1 MGFCSEEICDDDR
14 LGPLA
19 PAILFSCP
27 SALRSMP
34 HPNPPFVGGNWK
46 MNLRL
51 ASAVELAEDVH
62 AALSSQPLDA
72 AVDVVVF
79 PPFPYLQ
86 AVGRALGHGPPALGA
101 QDLSEQDDGAFTG
114 QTSAGMLDDLDARWA
129 IVGHSERRH
138 GIGEPEPVIRRKLLR
153 GLEGDL
159 KVVFCVGETL
169 SEREAGHARQTL
181 VHQIRSGF
189 EGVDPA
195 WFRSIVVAYEPVWA
209 IGTGRTAH
217 PDDAAEAHR
226 WIRETLRDL
235 YDPGLAAATRVVY
248 GGSVTAA
255 NATELFSRPEIDG
268 GLVGGAS
275 LKAE

>member
-1 MGFCSEEICDDDR
+1 M
-14 LGPLA
+14 PL
-19 PAILFSCP
+19 
-27 SALRSMP
+27 LR
-34 HPNPPFVGGNWK
+34 PFIGGNWK

-62 AALSSQPLDA
+62 AALTSQPVDS

-79 PPFPYLQ
+79 PPFPHLQ
-86 AVGRALGHGPPALGA
+86 AVGRAIGHGPPSLGA
-101 QDLSEQDDGAFTG
+101 QDLSAHEDGAFTG
-114 QTSAGMLDDLDARWA
+114 QVSAGMLDDLEARWV

-138 GIGEPEPVIRRKLLR
+138 GIEEPESVIREKVRRAL
-153 GLEGDL
+153 GGEL

-169 SEREAGHARQTL
+169 SEREGGHAERTL
-181 VHQIRSGF
+181 VHQVRSGLQ
-189 EGVDPA
+189 GLDAA

-226 WIRETLRDL
+226 WIRQTLGDL
-235 YDPGLAAATRVVY
+235 YDPELAAATRVVY

-255 NATELFSRPEIDG
+255 NAAELFGRPEIDG

-275 LKAE
+275 LKAESFAAICRAAAARVS